1 MVAETVKS
9 EGRGKAAAAA
19 SELQTL
25 VAVSAAHLVSHFYI
39 ITVPVLLPVLK
50 ERLGVSFFE
59 LGLAITTFNV
69 VTAMTQAP
77 VGFLVDR
84 VGARRVLIGG
94 LFLSGAAFA
103 TFGLFT
109 AYPVLFV
116 TAVVAGLGNSVY
128 HPSDYA
134 ILADAMSE
142 HRMGRAFSVHTFSG
156 LLGGALAPPVL
167 FGLMAFA
174 SLGAALAFAA
184 VLGPAVALALLL
196 MPPPR
201 VAEHARV
208 RRSTMTAVSKLALL
222 TPTVLSLTGFFALL
236 ALTNGALQ
244 DFGVVSL
251 MATQGLTL
259 SSANVAL
266 TAYLF
271 FAAIGV
277 LAGGSLA
284 DRTKRHGEVSAAGY
298 ALAALMVLAMATVS
312 LPAPVLAVC
321 MGCTGFLIGMMMP
334 SRDMLVRKAA
344 PPGAAGSVF
353 GIVSTGFNIGGIIGP
368 LMFGAI
374 MDHGAPQW
382 VFCAAIGLL
391 LATAVFGL
399 VTERRAG
406 TAA

>member
-1 MVAETVKS
+1 MVAETARS
-9 EGRGKAAAAA
+9 EGRGKTAAAA

-50 ERLGVSFFE
+50 GRLGVSFFE
-59 LGLAITTFNV
+59 LGLALTTFNV
-69 VTAMTQAP
+69 VTALTQAP

-94 LFLSGAAFA
+94 LLLGGIAFA
-103 TFGLFT
+103 MFGLFT

-116 TAVVAGLGNSVY
+116 TAVLAGLGNSVY
-128 HPSDYA
+128 HPADYA

-167 FGLMAFA
+167 FGLMAF
-174 SLGAALAFAA
+174 SGLGAALTFAA
-184 VLGPAVALALLL
+184 LLGPAVALVLLL

-208 RRSTMTAVSKLALL
+208 RRSTSTAVSKLALL
-222 TPTVLSLTGFFALL
+222 TPTVLSLTGFFVLL
-236 ALTNGALQ
+236 ALSNGALQ

-271 FAAIGV
+271 CAAIGV

-298 ALAALMVLAMATVS
+298 ALAALMVLAMATIS
-312 LPAPVLAVC
+312 LPTPVLALC

-353 GIVSTGFNIGGIIGP
+353 GIVTTGFNIGGIIGP

-382 VFCAAIGLL
+382 VFGAAIFVL
-391 LATAVFGL
+391 LATALFGV
-399 VTERRAG
+399 VTERRG
-406 TAA
+406 M

>member
-1 MVAETVKS
+1 MVAETARS
-9 EGRGKAAAAA
+9 EDRGGAAAAA

-25 VAVSAAHLVSHFYI
+25 VAVSAAHLVSHFYM

-59 LGLAITTFNV
+59 LGLALTTFNV
-69 VTAMTQAP
+69 VTALTQAP

-84 VGARRVLIGG
+84 AGARRVLIGG
-94 LFLSGAAFA
+94 LFLGGAAFA

-128 HPSDYA
+128 HPADYA

-167 FGLMAFA
+167 FGLMAF
-174 SLGAALAFAA
+174 SGLGAALTFAA
-184 VLGPAVALALLL
+184 LLGPAVALALLL

-222 TPTVLSLTGFFALL
+222 TPTVLSLMGFFVLL

-251 MATQGLTL
+251 MATQGLSL

-266 TAYLF
+266 TAYLL
-271 FAAIGV
+271 FAALGV

-298 ALAALMVLAMATVS
+298 GLAALMVLAMATIP
-312 LPAPVLAVC
+312 LPVPVLAVC

-353 GIVSTGFNIGGIIGP
+353 GIVSTGFNIAGIFGP

-374 MDHGAPQW
+374 MDRGAPQW
-382 VFCAAIGLL
+382 VFGAAIGLL
-391 LATAVFGL
+391 LATAAFGL
-399 VTERRAG
+399 LTERRNS
-406 TAA
+406 